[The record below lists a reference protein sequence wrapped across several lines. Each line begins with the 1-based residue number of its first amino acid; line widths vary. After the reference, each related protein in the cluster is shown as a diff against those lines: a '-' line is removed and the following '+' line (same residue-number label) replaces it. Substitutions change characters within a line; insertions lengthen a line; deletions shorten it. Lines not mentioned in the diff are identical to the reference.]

1 MMLTHFWNSP
11 TPRALLLHSKCK
23 KKKFGSFLGKKN
35 WGNFGIKEESTINLA
50 NFDKV

>member
-23 KKKFGSFLGKKN
+23 KNKFGKKN